1 MKRILLILLISLGM
15 AGMLSGSL
23 SAQDTAEVAPVIVTL
38 EALPRGFVFTEENV
52 LGANPVVGL
61 VLYPA
66 SSLPATA
73 IQSLEDVVGRVLR
86 TDLEVENPLV
96 EHYLFPHPAGLPDAE
111 IPYPISPSGYY
122 VVREYGTYVEYDL
135 TDLGRVSRPVRLA
148 AGDHVDII
156 GSTAL
161 GDIFQDETRF
171 IVEDVVIARLTDTTL
186 TLSLTPQ
193 QRALFSPI
201 WELGLPITM
210 VLRAVDDAAPPQNVP
225 IINWDYLTRRDV
237 NPLLIPEGA
246 DITDLEG

>member
-1 MKRILLILLISLGM
+1 MKQILLILFLLISTIPSIT
-15 AGMLSGSL
+15 A
-23 SAQDTAEVAPVIVTL
+23 AQDTVEVAPVIVVL
-38 EALPRGFVFTEENV
+38 ETLPRGFVFTEENV
-52 LGANPVVGL
+52 LGTDPVVGI

-73 IQSLEDVVGRVLR
+73 IQNLEDVIGRVLR

-96 EHYLFPHPAGLPDAE
+96 EHYLFPHPAQLPNAE
-111 IPYPISPSGYY
+111 IPYPISPPGYY

-135 TDLGRVSRPVRLA
+135 DDLERVARPVRLA
-148 AGDHVDII
+148 AGDHIDII
-156 GSTAL
+156 GSTVL

-171 IVEDVVIARLTDTTL
+171 VVEDVVIARLTKDTL

-201 WELGLPITM
+201 WELGLPITL
-210 VLRAVDDAAPPQNVP
+210 VLRTVGDPAPPQNVP
-225 IINWDYLTRRDV
+225 IINWDYLTQRDL

-246 DITDLEG
+246 DITDLEGG